1 MSRPERVIQRK
12 TRESDIKK
20 QILKQMILIQRE
32 HLLLVDLTIYTR
44 HYHGSIQTTD
54 VGELSDKNASQL
66 KILSRFITS
75 IN

>member
-44 HYHGSIQTTD
+44 HYNGSIRTTD

-75 IN
+75 I